1 MGLLM
6 NHTYTYS
13 GQKIS
18 VNENIKQTDSIA

>member
-1 MGLLM
+1 M